1 MDNTFT
7 EIKKNFGFG
16 CMRLPMVDGEVDME
30 QFKQMVDLFLEEG
43 FNYFDTAHGYLDG
56 KSELALREGLTSRY
70 PRDRYLLVNK
80 LTSMYFHKEEEIRPF
95 FENQLKWCGVDYF
108 DVYLMHA
115 QNAAE
120 FEKYKKCHAY
130 ETALQLKEEGRIRHF
145 GISFHDKAVVLDQI
159 LTEYP
164 QVEIVQIQFNYLDYE
179 DPSVEARKVYEVCRK
194 HNKPVLV
201 MEPVKGGSLV
211 KLPEDAQK
219 IFEDL
224 NEEEG
229 TQMSNASYAIRYAA
243 GFDGMKVVLSGMSDL
258 QQMKD
263 NLSYMK
269 EFQPLN
275 AKEKEAVAK
284 VVEVFHGLDMIPCTA
299 CHYCVDENHCPKHIR
314 IPDVF
319 ACLNSKKAFN
329 DWNMDI
335 YYSSVLSANG
345 SGKASECI
353 GCGGC
358 ERVCPQH
365 LEIRKLLGDV
375 AATFEKKAE

>member
-194 HNKPVLV
+194 HNKQVLV

-219 IFEDL
+219 IFDDL

-275 AKEKEAVAK
+275 AKEKDAVAK

>member
-30 QFKQMVDLFLEEG
+30 QFEQMVDLFLEEG

-115 QNAAE
+115 QNVAE

-130 ETALQLKEEGRIRHF
+130 ETALQLKEEGKIRHF

-211 KLPEDAQK
+211 KLPEDAQN
-219 IFEDL
+219 IFDDL
-224 NEEEG
+224 NAQEG

-269 EFQPLN
+269 GFQPLN

-329 DWNMDI
+329 DWNMDSF
-335 YYSSVLSANG
+335 YSSVLTANG

-375 AATFEKKAE
+375 AATCEKKAE

>member
-211 KLPEDAQK
+211 KLPGDAQK
-219 IFEDL
+219 IFDDL

>member
-130 ETALQLKEEGRIRHF
+130 ETALQLKEEGKIRHF

-211 KLPEDAQK
+211 KLPEDAQN
-219 IFEDL
+219 IFDDL
-224 NEEEG
+224 NAQEG

-243 GFDGMKVVLSGMSDL
+243 GFDGMQVVLSGMSDL

-299 CHYCVDENHCPKHIR
+299 CHYCVDENHCPKHIL

-329 DWNMDI
+329 DWNMDSF
-335 YYSSVLSANG
+335 YSSVLTANG

>member
-194 HNKPVLV
+194 HDKPVLV

-219 IFEDL
+219 IFDDL

-275 AKEKEAVAK
+275 AKEKDAVAK

-365 LEIRKLLGDV
+365 LEIRKLLGDA

>member
-219 IFEDL
+219 IFDDL
-224 NEEEG
+224 NAQEG
-229 TQMSNASYAIRYAA
+229 TQMSNASYAIRYVA

-275 AKEKEAVAK
+275 AKEKDAVAK

-329 DWNMDI
+329 DWNMDFF
-335 YYSSVLSANG
+335 YSSVLTANG

>member
-219 IFEDL
+219 IFDDL
-224 NEEEG
+224 NAQEG

-275 AKEKEAVAK
+275 AKEKDAVAK
-284 VVEVFHGLDMIPCTA
+284 VVEVFRGLDMIPCTA

-329 DWNMDI
+329 DWNMDFF
-335 YYSSVLSANG
+335 YSSVLTANG

>member
-194 HNKPVLV
+194 YNKPVLV

>member
-16 CMRLPMVDGEVDME
+16 CMRLPLVDGEVDME

-120 FEKYKKCHAY
+120 FEKYKKYHAY

-194 HNKPVLV
+194 HDKPVLV

-219 IFEDL
+219 IFDDL

>member
-194 HNKPVLV
+194 RNKPVLV

-219 IFEDL
+219 IFDDL
-224 NEEEG
+224 NAQEG

>member
-130 ETALQLKEEGRIRHF
+130 ETALQLKEEGKIRHF

-219 IFEDL
+219 IFDDL
-224 NEEEG
+224 NAQEG

-329 DWNMDI
+329 DWNMDF
-335 YYSSVLSANG
+335 YYSSVLTANG

>member
-219 IFEDL
+219 IFDDL
-224 NEEEG
+224 NVQEG

-275 AKEKEAVAK
+275 AKEKDAVAK

-329 DWNMDI
+329 DWNMDFF
-335 YYSSVLSANG
+335 YSSVLTANG

>member
-130 ETALQLKEEGRIRHF
+130 ETTLQLKEEGKIRHF

-219 IFEDL
+219 IFDDL
-224 NEEEG
+224 NAQEG

-319 ACLNSKKAFN
+319 ACLNSKKVFN
-329 DWNMDI
+329 DWNMDF
-335 YYSSVLSANG
+335 YYSSVLTANG

>member
-219 IFEDL
+219 IFDDL
-224 NEEEG
+224 NAQEG

-284 VVEVFHGLDMIPCTA
+284 VVAVFHGLDMIPCTA

-329 DWNMDI
+329 DWNMDFF
-335 YYSSVLSANG
+335 YSSVLTANG

>member
-130 ETALQLKEEGRIRHF
+130 ETALQLKEEGKIRHF

-219 IFEDL
+219 IFDDL
-224 NEEEG
+224 NAQEG

-299 CHYCVDENHCPKHIR
+299 CHYCVDENHCPQHIR
-314 IPDVF
+314 VPDVV
-319 ACLNSKKAFN
+319 ACLNSTKALH
-329 DWNMDI
+329 DWIMDF
-335 YYSSVLSANG
+335 YYSSVLTANG

>member
-219 IFEDL
+219 IFDDL
-224 NEEEG
+224 NAQEG

-275 AKEKEAVAK
+275 AKEKDAVAK

-329 DWNMDI
+329 DWNMDFF
-335 YYSSVLSANG
+335 YSSVLTANG

-375 AATFEKKAE
+375 VATFEKKAE

>member
-194 HNKPVLV
+194 HNKPILV

-219 IFEDL
+219 IFDDL

-275 AKEKEAVAK
+275 AKEKDAVAK

>member
-130 ETALQLKEEGRIRHF
+130 ETALQLKEEGKIRHF

-219 IFEDL
+219 IFDDL

-365 LEIRKLLGDV
+365 LEIRKLLGDA

>member
-219 IFEDL
+219 IFDDL

-319 ACLNSKKAFN
+319 VCLNSKKAFN

-365 LEIRKLLGDV
+365 LEIRKLLGDA

>member
-130 ETALQLKEEGRIRHF
+130 ETALQLKEEGKIRHF

-219 IFEDL
+219 IFDDL
-224 NEEEG
+224 NAQEG
-229 TQMSNASYAIRYAA
+229 IQMSNASYAIRYAA

-284 VVEVFHGLDMIPCTA
+284 VVAVFHGLDMIPCTA

-329 DWNMDI
+329 DWNMDFF
-335 YYSSVLSANG
+335 YSSVLTANG

>member
-219 IFEDL
+219 IFDDL

-275 AKEKEAVAK
+275 AKEKKAVAK

>member
-30 QFKQMVDLFLEEG
+30 QFKKMVDLFLEEG

-130 ETALQLKEEGRIRHF
+130 ETALQLKEEGKIRHF

-219 IFEDL
+219 IFDDL

>member
-219 IFEDL
+219 IFDDL
-224 NEEEG
+224 NAQEG

-275 AKEKEAVAK
+275 AKEKDAVAK
-284 VVEVFHGLDMIPCTA
+284 VVKVFHGLDMIPCTA

-365 LEIRKLLGDV
+365 LEIRKLLGDA

>member
-130 ETALQLKEEGRIRHF
+130 ETALQLKEEGKIRHF

-219 IFEDL
+219 IFDDL
-224 NEEEG
+224 NAQEG

-329 DWNMDI
+329 DWNMDSF
-335 YYSSVLSANG
+335 YSSVLTANG